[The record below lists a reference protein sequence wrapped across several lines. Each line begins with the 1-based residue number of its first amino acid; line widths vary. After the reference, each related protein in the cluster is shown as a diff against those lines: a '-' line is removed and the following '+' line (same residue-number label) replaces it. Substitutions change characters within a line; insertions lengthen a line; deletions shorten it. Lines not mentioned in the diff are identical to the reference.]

1 MSQDSQGNLEVPLHA
16 NHIHLRESLHSP
28 SAHSGE
34 STHEL
39 IGRIERSIEYRPDID
54 GLRAIAVLLVL
65 IYHAG
70 FSFLPSGFIGV
81 DIFFVISGFLTTS
94 IILRAMDKGSFTF
107 SGFYTRRIWRLQPA
121 VIALMVATMAVAA
134 IFYLPDDFVRFL
146 KSDKSVAQFVSNQF
160 FAKETTGYATPDAAN
175 FLLLHTWSL
184 AIEWQWY
191 LVLPIGLWLLNRYLS
206 PTMLKVVVLCLTLGA
221 MVLAFYLTNKTPDK
235 SYYYFSARIFE
246 LLIGSCA
253 MLLGSTK
260 FRLNAVASSVLGIVS
275 LAVIAYC
282 ATRSDIL
289 QRFPDYHALLVCLA
303 TAALLYRGVGESL
316 SLKVLSFPPLV
327 FVGTISYSL
336 YLWHWPILATLSY
349 LDISLTSEWKVAYFA
364 ATFVIAFLSYVLI
377 ENRFRKSK
385 AGLVKT
391 LMILLLVP
399 VVCMSVLYSASKKH
413 DGWPERFG
421 TGPTAV
427 LSKLKAAEAPN
438 RKHCL
443 DGVSDG
449 SDVRCVMGAPQ
460 AKPQALLIGDSFSNQ
475 QWGFVDTLAKD
486 ANISVLAQAFPACL
500 TLPKIYLYN
509 WWKYKDR
516 LYTECHDTSK
526 QYFDLIAK
534 NHYKYVML
542 GLIWESYVGD
552 GVVTKLDDPRTVE
565 LSRQRFE
572 VAIRDALDAITQS
585 GATPVFLKAPFAMPA
600 GVNDCLY
607 RTVKS
612 RGLTGNDEEV
622 SQCSSAPWTASEDP
636 WLTKVFT
643 DLKSEYSDLI
653 IIDPKKVQC
662 TDSTCMTAIGGV
674 PVYRDIG
681 HITDYASYKFGET
694 YLQKYGNPLLQA
706 K

>member
-1 MSQDSQGNLEVPLHA
+1 MSQDSQENLEVLMHA
-16 NHIHLRESLHSP
+16 DHIQLTKNLHSP
-28 SAHSGE
+28 STYFGE
-34 STHEL
+34 SAHQL
-39 IGRIERSIEYRPDID
+39 IGGDKRSIEYRPDID

-70 FSFLPSGFIGV
+70 FSFMPSGFIGV

-134 IFYLPDDFVRFL
+134 VFYLPDDFVSFL
-146 KSDKSVAQFVSNQF
+146 KSDKNVAQFTSNQF
-160 FAKETTGYATPDAAN
+160 FAKETTAYAAPDAAN
-175 FLLLHTWSL
+175 FLMLHTWSL

-191 LVLPIGLWLLNRYLS
+191 LVLPLGLWLLNRYLS
-206 PTMLKVVVLCLTLGA
+206 PTKLKAVVLCLTLGA
-221 MVLAFYLTNKTPDK
+221 MVLALYLTNKTPEK
-235 SYYYFSARIFE
+235 SYFYFSARIFE

-260 FRLNAVASSVLGIVS
+260 VRLNAVASSILGVVS

-282 ATRSDIL
+282 ATRSNIL
-289 QRFPDYHALLVCLA
+289 HGFPNYHAILVCLA
-303 TAALLYRGVGESL
+303 TAALLYRGVGESV
-316 SLKVLSFPPLV
+316 SSKVLSFPPLV

-349 LDISLTSEWKVAYFA
+349 LGISLTPEWKVAYFA

-385 AGLVKT
+385 AGFIKT
-391 LMILLLVP
+391 LVMLLLVP

-427 LSKLKAAEAPN
+427 LSKLKAVEAPN
-438 RKHCL
+438 REHCL
-443 DGVSDG
+443 AGVNDG
-449 SDVRCVMGAPQ
+449 SDPRCVMGAPQ
-460 AKPQALLIGDSFSNQ
+460 AEPQALLIGDSFSNQ

-509 WWKYKDR
+509 WGNRKD
-516 LYTECHDTSK
+516 LYTDCHDASK
-526 QYFDLIAK
+526 QYYDLIAK
-534 NHYKYVML
+534 NQYKYVML
-542 GLIWESYVGD
+542 GLAWESYASD
-552 GVVTKLDDPRTVE
+552 GIVTKLDDPRTVE
-565 LSRQRFE
+565 LSHQRFE
-572 VAIRDALDAITQS
+572 VAIRDALDAIKQS
-585 GATPVFLKAPFAMPA
+585 GATPVFLKAPFSMPV

-607 RTVKS
+607 RAVKL
-612 RGLTGNDEEV
+612 RGLIGNGEEV
-622 SQCSSAPWTASEDP
+622 SKCSFAPWTPNEDP

-643 DLKSEYSDLI
+643 DLKSKYPNLI
-653 IIDPKKVQC
+653 IIDPKKAQC
-662 TDSTCMTAIGGV
+662 TDSTCMTAIEGV

-681 HITDYASYKFGET
+681 HITDYASYKFGEM
-694 YLQKYGNPLLQA
+694 YLKKYGNPLLQA

>member
-1 MSQDSQGNLEVPLHA
+1 
-16 NHIHLRESLHSP
+16 
-28 SAHSGE
+28 
-34 STHEL
+34 
-39 IGRIERSIEYRPDID
+39 
-54 GLRAIAVLLVL
+54 
-65 IYHAG
+65 
-70 FSFLPSGFIGV
+70 
-81 DIFFVISGFLTTS
+81 
-94 IILRAMDKGSFTF
+94 
-107 SGFYTRRIWRLQPA
+107 
-121 VIALMVATMAVAA
+121 
-134 IFYLPDDFVRFL
+134 
-146 KSDKSVAQFVSNQF
+146 
-160 FAKETTGYATPDAAN
+160 
-175 FLLLHTWSL
+175 
-184 AIEWQWY
+184 
-191 LVLPIGLWLLNRYLS
+191 
-206 PTMLKVVVLCLTLGA
+206 
-221 MVLAFYLTNKTPDK
+221 
-235 SYYYFSARIFE
+235 
-246 LLIGSCA
+246 
-253 MLLGSTK
+253 
-260 FRLNAVASSVLGIVS
+260 VASSILGIVS
-275 LAVIAYC
+275 LAIIAYC

-289 QRFPDYHALLVCLA
+289 HGFPDWHAILVCLA

-316 SLKVLSFPPLV
+316 SSKVLSFPPLV

-349 LDISLTSEWKVAYFA
+349 LGVSLTSQWKVAYFA

-385 AGLVKT
+385 TGLVKT
-391 LMILLLVP
+391 LVILLLVP

-427 LSKLKAAEAPN
+427 LNKLKAAEASN

-449 SDVRCVMGAPQ
+449 SDPRCVMGAPQ

-516 LYTECHDTSK
+516 LYTECHDASK
-526 QYFDLIAK
+526 QYYDLVSR
-534 NHYKYVML
+534 NQYKYVML

-552 GVVTKLDDPRTVE
+552 GVVTQLDDQRTVE

-607 RTVKS
+607 RAVKS
-612 RGLTGNDEEV
+612 RGLIGNGEEV
-622 SQCSSAPWTASEDP
+622 SKCSSAPWTASEDP
-636 WLTKVFT
+636 WLAKVFT
-643 DLKSEYSDLI
+643 ELKSQYSDLI

-662 TDSTCMTAIGGV
+662 TDSTCMTAIEGV

-681 HITDYASYKFGET
+681 HITDYASYKFGEA
-694 YLQKYGNPLLQA
+694 YLLKYGNPLLQA